1 MWIDHLKFSKKISLI
16 VLSAALGFA
25 IVMAVSLSNLKTE
38 LMNGHSLQVTGVVD
52 VGVGVLQHYYDEQQ
66 AGRLTEAEAQAR
78 AKADLRG
85 MRFGSGDYLWI
96 NDMTPKMVMHP
107 IKPALEGKDVGGI
120 KDADG
125 QPLFMSMVNVVRAD
139 GSGFVHY
146 VWPKPGHKEPVGKV
160 SFVKGFAP
168 WGWVVGAGVYTD
180 DVEEVFL
187 SHAMTMGGII
197 LVVIVVAGLISLF
210 ISRRTV
216 RAIEELNG
224 EMTALAMGNLNV
236 AIHGSSRRDEI
247 GSMAKAVE
255 VFRQAAVDN
264 ARLRQEQRD
273 AEQRAAAERRQDM
286 LKMADQLGS
295 RVHRVVATINGS
307 VKELHGAS
315 DKLSANAEQTQ
326 QRSATVA
333 AATEQASSNVETV
346 SAASVELTASIEEIS
361 RQVIAATEVAAS
373 AEAEALAATDKIS
386 GLETAAQKIGEVV
399 SLIND
404 IASQTNLLA
413 LNATIES
420 ARAGEAG
427 KGFAVVANEVKHL
440 AGQTG
445 RATEDIAKQ
454 IEAIQNE
461 TREAVAAINSMA
473 ETIERI
479 NEMTTSIAS
488 AVEEQGA
495 ATGDISRNVEQA
507 SAGTREVSRN
517 IAGVAEAASDTGR
530 MAQSVFDSAGTLLR
544 EVGELEHEVDGF
556 LADLRAS

>member
-16 VLSAALGFA
+16 VLSAIVGFA
-25 IVMAVSLSNLKTE
+25 IVMALSLSNLKTE
-38 LMNGHSLQVTGVVD
+38 MMNGHRLQVTGVVD

-66 AGRLTEAEAQAR
+66 AGHLTEAEAQAR
-78 AKADLRG
+78 AKADLRT
-85 MRFGSGDYLWI
+85 MRFGAGDYLWI
-96 NDMTPKMVMHP
+96 NDMTPTMVMHP
-107 IKPALEGKDVGGI
+107 IKPALEGKNVGGI
-120 KDADG
+120 RDADG
-125 QPLFMSMVNVVRAD
+125 QPLFMSMVNVVRSS
-139 GSGFVHY
+139 GNGFVHY
-146 VWPKPGHKEPVGKV
+146 VWPKPGHKEPVDKV

-180 DVEEVFL
+180 DVQEVFL
-187 SHAMTMGGII
+187 AHAMTMGGII
-197 LVVIVVAGLISLF
+197 LLVIVAAGLISLF

-264 ARLRQEQRD
+264 ARLRQDQRD

-286 LKMADQLGS
+286 LKMADHLAS

-307 VKELHGAS
+307 VKELHTAS

-346 SAASVELTASIEEIS
+346 SAASIELTASIEEIS

-386 GLETAAQKIGEVV
+386 GLETAALKIGEVV

-454 IEAIQNE
+454 IEAIQSE

-473 ETIERI
+473 QTIEHI

-495 ATGDISRNVEQA
+495 ATGDIARNVEQA

-517 IAGVAEAASDTGR
+517 ITGVAEAASDTGR

-544 EVGELEHEVDGF
+544 EVGELEHEVDSF
-556 LADLRAS
+556 LADLRAN